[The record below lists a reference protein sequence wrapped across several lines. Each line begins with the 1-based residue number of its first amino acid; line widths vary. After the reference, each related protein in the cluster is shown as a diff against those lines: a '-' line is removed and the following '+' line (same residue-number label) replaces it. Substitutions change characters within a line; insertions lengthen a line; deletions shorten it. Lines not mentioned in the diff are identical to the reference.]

1 MARKRVVEAPSLHSW
16 EDVNDALRQ
25 IAEAQIALGEIQSDM
40 QKQILG
46 AQKVAEEQ
54 SKPLNDNVAKLE
66 REIKSFVTDHRD
78 EMGKTKSMVLTF
90 GEVGFRLST
99 SVSLP
104 RAKEKLEE
112 IIRRLKS
119 RQMTDCIVVEEKVS
133 KEALKKYG
141 EDTVNAVGATWK
153 QSDVFGYEVNI
164 AEHRQ
169 AGADQGGQL
178 RKGAHGMTA
187 ARTGRKQPS
196 IRTLWAIAKSPE
208 LHLTDEDLHAVVYRE
223 TGKESMKML
232 TQGEVNTVA
241 RVLQNMKDSVSR
253 SVRDK
258 RTDTGGDI
266 RTTAQRRKIYAL
278 CEALGWN
285 DDPRRIQ
292 GFVKR
297 VAHVDR
303 IEWLNMAQC
312 EKVIEGL
319 KAILARQRRKEAEL

>member
-1 MARKRVVEAPSLHSW
+1 
-16 EDVNDALRQ
+16 
-25 IAEAQIALGEIQSDM
+25 
-40 QKQILG
+40 
-46 AQKVAEEQ
+46 
-54 SKPLNDNVAKLE
+54 
-66 REIKSFVTDHRD
+66 
-78 EMGKTKSMVLTF
+78 
-90 GEVGFRLST
+90 
-99 SVSLP
+99 
-104 RAKEKLEE
+104 
-112 IIRRLKS
+112 
-119 RQMTDCIVVEEKVS
+119 
-133 KEALKKYG
+133 
-141 EDTVNAVGATWK
+141 
-153 QSDVFGYEVNI
+153 
-164 AEHRQ
+164 
-169 AGADQGGQL
+169 
-178 RKGAHGMTA
+178 MTA

-297 VAHVDR
+297 VDLGHLCFPSLRYTRLDPGR
-303 IEWLNMAQC
+303 SLR
-312 EKVIEGL
+312 VIHMTNGG
-319 KAILARQRRKEAEL
+319 II